1 MSRQFF
7 GLRRKVAAFNRAPP
21 KRSIFITNPMR
32 RIPRPQRA
40 IDPSL
45 PVPSLIQRRTG
56 PSQCLRAAAAQSHLR
71 TTSACFS
78 TTPTFNFLLG
88 GKQDKKKHQAF
99 VRRWQKRILGDS
111 EPIGAHVDPYDPS
124 SPVRIAPEEQ
134 GEEVEVLEDE
144 RSVQS
149 ARKQHSKD
157 ERLLKRRYKE
167 ATEGPLLHVGG
178 KEWIEQAEE
187 VNMAKEFEKL
197 TMRTYTPMTQEM
209 ADQIE
214 NLTGTYYTLRD
225 ENLMM
230 AQTFDEAT
238 GKPYTDF
245 SFGRQSR
252 VTKPEILRENFH
264 QAVVEVHALKQ
275 AGKDLDISK
284 QANRGIYDIPTWI
297 NDIQLQRNGE
307 GEFILSFPPG
317 HSLEALLAE
326 MERVPDYEHPA
337 GEAGEVTQDELL
349 AEEGESVTSL
359 EPPPPPPIMDPA
371 TPAFKKAALVKDDAE
386 KPKFDFMSNRPV
398 PRNVKTADPVAPVV
412 EVKQTVQEV
421 VLEKPVSAV
430 PAFDF
435 DAALATSSTTL
446 NELRHAVLESAAR
459 SSEQSVSAIRD
470 ALRDSI
476 TSASSKIVLH
486 VEPNVQVKWQH
497 VPLTDS
503 ELKFALS
510 KRFTQLTGHYISDPQ
525 LTSSKHLGDLYHHIC
540 GSAKPTTT
548 DVYSYIH
555 TEGTR
560 QNTKINQLMRT
571 HAEGSVLKVKAPVTG
586 ELLKARN
593 VQLLKKNPT
602 KADRRVEL
610 GLNKVVRRE
619 MISRGLLPDPEK
631 QRTMKGLQRPG
642 VVKRRKELE
651 RMTGLFRE
659 FKGQD
664 EDIYLLRKRANKN

>member
-1 MSRQFF
+1 
-7 GLRRKVAAFNRAPP
+7 
-21 KRSIFITNPMR
+21 MR

-40 IDPSL
+40 IDSSL
-45 PVPSLIQRRTG
+45 PVPSLSQRRIG
-56 PSQCLRAAAAQSHLR
+56 PSQCLRAATAQSHLR
-71 TTSACFS
+71 TSSACFS
-78 TTPTFNFLLG
+78 SSPTFNFLLG

-144 RSVQS
+144 QLLQS
-149 ARKQHSKD
+149 TRKRYLND
-157 ERLLKRRYKE
+157 DWLLKRGYKE

-178 KEWIEQAEE
+178 REWIEHAEE
-187 VNMAKEFEKL
+187 VNMAQEFEKL

-214 NLTGTYYTLRD
+214 KLTGTYYTLRD
-225 ENLMM
+225 DNLMM

-245 SFGRQSR
+245 SFGRESR
-252 VTKPEILRENFH
+252 VSKPDILRQNFH
-264 QAVVEVHALKQ
+264 QAVIEIHALKQ

-297 NDIQLQRNGE
+297 HDVQLQRNGE
-307 GEFILSFPPG
+307 GEFVLSFPSG
-317 HSLEALLAE
+317 YSLEALLAE
-326 MERVPDYEHPA
+326 MERVPNYEHPA
-337 GEAGEVTQDELL
+337 GGVAEAVEDELL
-349 AEEGESVTSL
+349 AEEGEPVAPESL
-359 EPPPPPPIMDPA
+359 EPPPPPPTMDPT

-398 PRNVKTADPVAPVV
+398 PRKVKATEPVEPVAEVKEAVQKNVV
-412 EVKQTVQEV
+412 EE
-421 VLEKPVSAV
+421 PVSAV

-459 SSEQSVSAIRD
+459 SSEQGVSAMRD

-476 TSASSKIVLH
+476 TSTSSEAVLR
-486 VEPNVQVKWQH
+486 VEPHAQVKWQH
-497 VPLTDS
+497 VPLADI

-525 LTSSKHLGDLYHHIC
+525 LTSSKHLGDLYHHVC
-540 GSAKPTTT
+540 GRAKPTPTE
-548 DVYSYIH
+548 VYSYIH

-560 QNTKINQLMRT
+560 QNTKINQLMRN

-593 VQLLKKNPT
+593 VQLLKKKLT

-619 MISRGLLPDPEK
+619 MISKGLLPDPEK
-631 QRTMKGLQRPG
+631 QRTMKGLQRPD
-642 VVKRRKELE
+642 VVKRRKDLE

-659 FKGQD
+659 FEGQK
-664 EDIYLLRKRANKN
+664 EDVYLLKRRANKY